1 MQETRLS
8 LAKRKKFMKF
18 NDFLKKTKPTP
29 RLAPRFVLQNDAA
42 MVKYQAQIRDL
53 DTQLGYY
60 RNIEAERDDAFR
72 RLNSSQETT
81 VAIQHD
87 LAKTNDALADSQRL
101 VEHQEQQLNKIP
113 TLEEDV
119 RAANGKFSQ
128 VDTELQNL
136 TRVAFGQSQTI
147 STLGAQLDI
156 VKSEIVESND
166 EAKQAR
172 SDKISLVAELEQIST
187 ENLEFKNFADDTSK
201 INIKLRNELHELR
214 DTAVFWEKESI
225 EALVQ
230 LKESGALE
238 GMLRKWISD
247 LEMKDSQI
255 NTQKGNLNTE
265 VTSLQN
271 TVTEMSSVIED
282 MMKEMI
288 YLRTVN
294 KDYRRELAK
303 PRFASMGAIARREG
317 FVMPT
322 GQENLRKHYLGNSAP
337 TLLKF
342 KGQEEMSHA

>member
-1 MQETRLS
+1 M
-8 LAKRKKFMKF
+8 APKFI
-18 NDFLKKTKPTP
+18 
-29 RLAPRFVLQNDAA
+29 LQNDAA
-42 MVKYQAQIRDL
+42 MAKYQAQIRDL

-60 RNIEAERDDAFR
+60 RNIEAERDDAR
-72 RLNSSQETT
+72 RYLT
-81 VAIQHD
+81 VAQENTETVKQE
-87 LAKTNDALADSQRL
+87 LAKMNTALADSQRL
-101 VEHQEQQLNKIP
+101 VEHQEHQLTKIP
-113 TLEEDV
+113 TLEEAV
-119 RAANGKFSQ
+119 RNANGKFSQ
-128 VDTELQNL
+128 ADIELQNL

-147 STLGAQLDI
+147 STLGAELDT
-156 VKSEIVESND
+156 VKAEVVESTA

-172 SDKISLVAELEQIST
+172 SDKISIVADLERLST
-187 ENLEFKNFADDTSK
+187 ENQEFKTFANNTSK
-201 INIKLRNELHELR
+201 INIQLRNDFNQLR
-214 DTAVFWEKESI
+214 DTAVFWEKEAN
-225 EALVQ
+225 EASVQ
-230 LKESGALE
+230 LKESGVLE

-255 NTQKGNLNTE
+255 NTQKGNLNIE
-265 VTSLQN
+265 VTSLKN
-271 TVTEMSSVIED
+271 TVTEMSTIIED

-342 KGQEEMSHA
+342 KGQEEMSHAR